1 MTTFIEVT
9 TEFLKN
15 VAAPLGV
22 ATAETL
28 IGFIKRRKNSI
39 GNETAKCMEQNAKK
53 TIEELKNIQITPKMR
68 KEIEQFLREQKRPEY
83 MYGVDFYFAEK
94 ISDDDKKELKAVL
107 QHVNPDRK
115 EEMEYD
121 DEDIAEYQKILD
133 DLLNVYVSEY
143 INEDSEDYG
152 IEGDNLYI
160 NFQDDPKGND
170 RDYDQEADEDMS
182 KMVEAL
188 NYLLKE
194 YIGSNNKIV
203 KYIVF

>member
-1 MTTFIEVT
+1 MSTFMEVAD
-9 TEFLKN
+9 EFLLN
-15 VAAPLGV
+15 VAASLGV

-28 IGFIKRRKNSI
+28 IGFIRRRKNSI
-39 GNETAKCMEQNAKK
+39 GNVTAECMERNANK

-94 ISDDDKKELKAVL
+94 ISDDDKEELKAVL
-107 QHVNPDRK
+107 QHVNPNGEG
-115 EEMEYD
+115 EEIA
-121 DEDIAEYQKILD
+121 DEDIARYQKILD
-133 DLLNVYVSEY
+133 DLLYKYVCDD

-160 NFQDDPKGND
+160 NFQDIPDGSD
-170 RDYDQEADEDMS
+170 WDYDQEADEDLCE
-182 KMVEAL
+182 MVEAL

-194 YIGSNNKIV
+194 YIGSSNKIV